1 MVPGM
6 KSAECNM
13 LQIVEIF
20 LIRVSSNYILK
31 KTLCVSLFN
40 RHCILK
46 NYPLTIKQ
54 KFQEIPKKKTRE
66 RNSRVVNPLRLLLP
80 EYKLNVPDY
89 LLKITRKKK
98 WILE

>member
-1 MVPGM
+1 
-6 KSAECNM
+6 
-13 LQIVEIF
+13 
-20 LIRVSSNYILK
+20 
-31 KTLCVSLFN
+31 VSLKTF
-40 RHCILK
+40 
-46 NYPLTIKQ
+46 PLLFSKISGNFKE
-54 KFQEIPKKKTRE
+54 KPRE